1 MKLFLILLGVL
12 SLALGCV
19 GIALPILPTTP
30 FLLLSA
36 FCFAKSS
43 RRLDTWFRG
52 TGLYKN
58 NLESFVR
65 GQGMTWKA
73 KLRIMG
79 TVTVIIVIA
88 FLAMRNT
95 VVGRVCL
102 TAVWTTHVIAFYFFI
117 KTCPEEDETA
127 AKESLAHD
135 DQ

>member
-102 TAVWTTHVIAFYFFI
+102 TAVWTTHVIAFCFFI

>member
-102 TAVWTTHVIAFYFFI
+102 TAVWTAHVIAFCFFI

>member
-102 TAVWTTHVIAFYFFI
+102 TAVWTTHVIAFCFFI

-127 AKESLAHD
+127 TKESLAHD